1 MRALIWSLRLLVF
14 LVLFAFAA
22 KNTEP
27 VTLRF
32 FFGTSWQIPL
42 IVLLFGFF
50 AVGVLFG
57 ILAMTAPYARQWRE
71 KRRLAR
77 KVRRNDAE
85 LSVIQPPSAEG

>member
-32 FFGTSWQIPL
+32 FLGTTWQVPL
-42 IVLLFGFF
+42 IVLLFAFF
-50 AVGVLFG
+50 AIGAVVGV
-57 ILAMTAPYARQWRE
+57 LAMTAPYVRQWRE
-71 KRRLAR
+71 KRRLVSIQHAPPPPP
-77 KVRRNDAE
+77 VMPPLDAE
-85 LSVIQPPSAEG
+85 R

>member
-32 FFGTSWQIPL
+32 FLGTTWQVPL

-50 AVGVLFG
+50 AIGAVVGV
-57 ILAMTAPYARQWRE
+57 LAMTAPYVRQWRE
-71 KRRLAR
+71 KRRLVSIQNAPPPPP
-77 KVRRNDAE
+77 VMPPLDAE
-85 LSVIQPPSAEG
+85 R

>member
-32 FFGTSWQIPL
+32 FLGTSWQVPL
-42 IVLLFGFF
+42 IVLLFAFF
-50 AVGVLFG
+50 AIGALVGV
-57 ILAMTAPYARQWRE
+57 LAMTAPYVRQWRE
-71 KRRLAR
+71 KRRLASIQHAPPSP
-77 KVRRNDAE
+77 VMPPLDAE
-85 LSVIQPPSAEG
+85 R

>member
-1 MRALIWSLRLLVF
+1 MRALIWSFRLLVF

-32 FFGTSWQIPL
+32 FFGTSWQVPL
-42 IVLLFGFF
+42 VMLLFGFF

-57 ILAMTAPYARQWRE
+57 ILAMMAPYANQWRE

-77 KVRRNDAE
+77 KVSRTAVE
-85 LSVIQPPSAEG
+85 PAIVQPPSAEA